1 MRKEEFKS
9 LEDEASIKQE
19 QAKGKMSKSNIN
31 MNFT

>member
-1 MRKEEFKS
+1 MRKAEFTS

-19 QAKGKMSKSNIN
+19 QAKGRMSKSDIN